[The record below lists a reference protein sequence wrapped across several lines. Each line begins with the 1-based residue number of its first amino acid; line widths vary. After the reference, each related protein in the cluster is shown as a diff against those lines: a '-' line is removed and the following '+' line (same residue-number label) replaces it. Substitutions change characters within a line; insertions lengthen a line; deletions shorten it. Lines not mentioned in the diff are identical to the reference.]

1 MTETYVDIWV
11 YRAKI
16 ASIFLAVAS
25 GLGLGIGSYTFVYAR
40 GFSYMT
46 DSPEACANCHIM
58 QGHFDA
64 WIKSSHHAVAVC
76 NDCHTPHSFFGKY
89 WVKALNG
96 FHHSLAFTTGNFP
109 DTIMIKPKNR
119 AVTENTCRSCH
130 ADMVERIDAFGHGP
144 QALDC
149 IRCHNSVGHLR

>member
-1 MTETYVDIWV
+1 MAPIQYSIWV
-11 YRAKI
+11 QRALY
-16 ASIFLAVAS
+16 ASVFLGVVS
-25 GLGLGIGSYTFVYAR
+25 GLGIGIGSYTFIYAK

-46 DSPEACANCHIM
+46 DAPETCANCHIM
-58 QGHFDA
+58 QEHLDA
-64 WIKSSHHAVAVC
+64 WVKSSHHAVAVC
-76 NDCHTPHSFFGKY
+76 NDCHTPHTFIGKY

-109 DTIMIKPKNR
+109 DQIQIKPGNR
-119 AVTENTCRSCH
+119 AVVEGACRHCH

-149 IRCHNSVGHLR
+149 VRCHDSVGHLR